1 MRLALAFV
9 VLACSL
15 PALAEEPKVSGDVIC
30 ADDFEICRENCS
42 LELGTSQALK
52 DKIATCQDHC
62 EQAQIVCLQR
72 FIAKRAATP
81 RSGPTEAKEPKKE
94 EAPREEYSAG
104 APTRYSQDDAP
115 ASPRA
120 KPDEVAPVPRSAT
133 RTNELQPAPDTEV
146 IRYPDRAAAPGPA
159 PEARRHR
166 QAASEL
172 DAPAGDPPKEKTPSH

>member
-1 MRLALAFV
+1 MRLALAFAA
-9 VLACSL
+9 LAFSMAA
-15 PALAEEPKVSGDVIC
+15 PAEEPKVAGDVIC
-30 ADDFEICRENCS
+30 ADDLEICKENCS

-72 FIAKRAATP
+72 FIAKRAAAP

-94 EAPREEYSAG
+94 DAPREEYSAG
-104 APTRYSQDDAP
+104 PPTRYSQESAP
-115 ASPRA
+115 AAP
-120 KPDEVAPVPRSAT
+120 KPPSDDVAPVPRSAT
-133 RTNELQPAPDTEV
+133 RASELQPAPDKEV
-146 IRYPDRAAAPGPA
+146 VRYPDRAAAPGPA

-172 DAPAGDPPKEKTPSH
+172 DPPAEAPPAKAPAR